1 VTNDGS
7 ATFNLIDPDSASTCD
22 LLYRLFCAM
31 GVDID
36 RTIATCLLLGL
47 TTDTQS
53 FQTNA
58 TRPASLRAAAA
69 LLEAGADHAQII
81 RAVYYGLPASSAA
94 LMGRALAG
102 LRCEDGVAWVTV
114 SREMFAATGAEE
126 EAADEVIRVLQRI
139 GEARVMAL
147 FKERHDGTTKVSL
160 RARAPLNVADI
171 AQRWGGGGHAQAAG
185 ANIPMT
191 PTEAADTVVPLLKAL
206 AAHDL
211 P

>member
-1 VTNDGS
+1 
-7 ATFNLIDPDSASTCD
+7 
-22 LLYRLFCAM
+22 
-31 GVDID
+31 
-36 RTIATCLLLGL
+36 
-47 TTDTQS
+47 
-53 FQTNA
+53 
-58 TRPASLRAAAA
+58 
-69 LLEAGADHAQII
+69 
-81 RAVYYGLPASSAA
+81 
-94 LMGRALAG
+94 

-147 FKERHDGTTKVSL
+147 FKERDDGTTKVSL

-191 PTEAADTVVPLLKAL
+191 PADAADAVVPLLKAL